1 MLPAVH
7 DEAGW
12 EAVVENDAVVRPAA
26 AEILGRLGLA
36 DQPLDRYATGSMP
49 VYAVGASRV
58 LKLYPTVCADSAATE
73 ARALEHLHGKLPV
86 PTPEP
91 LAEGE
96 YENGWRYV
104 LMSQLAGEE
113 LAPAWERIPEA
124 ARERLAD
131 AIGEML
137 AAMHALD
144 TTGLGESIG
153 PKDWRAFVAEQSA
166 TAVER
171 QRAHRLPEPWLEQIP
186 DFLASVP
193 LVHGDERSLLHTE
206 VMREHLL
213 VDPETW
219 ALTGLFDFEPAMVGD
234 RAYEFAA
241 VGVFTARGD
250 TRLLERIMAAYGEA
264 LAPEELLAQL
274 LLHVESNLPWYLG
287 ILPAPA
293 EETLEAMAATWFGR

>member
-12 EAVVENDAVVRPAA
+12 EAVVENDELVRPAA
-26 AEILGRLGLA
+26 ADLLRRLGMA
-36 DQPLDRYATGSMP
+36 DRLRGRYTSGSMP
-49 VYAVGASRV
+49 VYAVGASQV
-58 LKLYPTVCADSAATE
+58 LKLYPTVCADSSATE
-73 ARALEHLHGKLPV
+73 FRALEHLHGRLPV

-104 LMSQLAGEE
+104 LMSRLSGVE
-113 LAPAWERIPEA
+113 LAPAWERVPAA
-124 ARERLAD
+124 ARDRLAD

-144 TTGLGESIG
+144 TAGLGESIG
-153 PKDWRAFVAEQSA
+153 PADWRSFVAGQTAS
-166 TAVER
+166 AVER
-171 QRAHRLPEPWLEQIP
+171 QRARRLPEPWLEQIP
-186 DFLASVP
+186 GFLDSAP
-193 LVHGDERSLLHTE
+193 LLHGEERSLLHTE

-219 ALTGLFDFEPAMVGD
+219 SPTGLFDFEPAMVGD
-234 RAYEFAA
+234 RAYDFAA
-241 VGVFTARGD
+241 VGVFTSRGD
-250 TRLLERIMAAYGEA
+250 TRFLERIMDAYGEA
-264 LAPEELLAQL
+264 FSPEEILAQL

-293 EETLEAMAATWFGR
+293 EETLESLADTWFAP